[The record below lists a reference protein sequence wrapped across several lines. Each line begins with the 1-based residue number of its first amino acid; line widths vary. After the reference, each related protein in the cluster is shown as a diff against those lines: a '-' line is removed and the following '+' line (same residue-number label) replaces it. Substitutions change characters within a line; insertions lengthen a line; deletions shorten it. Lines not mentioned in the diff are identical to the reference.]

1 MLSPKKVKHRKQFKG
16 RMSGEAQRG
25 STIEFGEFALKATEC
40 GKLTSQMIE
49 AGRIAINRKIKR
61 GGKMWVRIFPSKPYT
76 KKPAETRM
84 GGGKGAPEGW
94 VAVIKPGKILYEI
107 HGIEPEVA
115 MEALSLAR
123 HKFPFDTKI
132 ISKESTL

>member
-16 RMSGEAQRG
+16 NMGGAAHRG
-25 STIEFGEFALKATEC
+25 STIEFGDFALKATEC
-40 GKLTSQMIE
+40 GRLTAQQIE
-49 AGRIAINRKIKR
+49 AGRVAINRKIKR
-61 GGKMWVRIFPSKPYT
+61 GGKMWVRIFPSKPFT

-94 VAVIKPGKILYEI
+94 MSVIKPGKILYEI
-107 HGIEPEVA
+107 QGIEPEMA
-115 MEALSLAR
+115 IEALALAQ

-132 ISKESTL
+132 ICKDSTI

>member
-16 RMSGEAQRG
+16 HMRGEAQRG

-40 GKLTSQMIE
+40 GKLTSQQIE

-61 GGKMWVRIFPSKPYT
+61 GGKMWVRIFPSKPFT

-115 MEALSLAR
+115 MQALTLAK

-132 ISKESTL
+132 ITKETTL

>member
-16 RMSGEAQRG
+16 NMGGAAQRG
-25 STIEFGEFALKATEC
+25 STIEFGEYALKATEC
-40 GKLTSQMIE
+40 GRLTSQQIE
-49 AGRIAINRKIKR
+49 AGRVAINRKIKR
-61 GGKMWVRIFPSKPYT
+61 GGKMWVRIFPCKPFT

-94 VAVIKPGKILYEI
+94 MSVIKPGKILYEI
-107 HGIEPEVA
+107 QGIEPEMA
-115 MEALSLAR
+115 IEALALAQ

-132 ISKESTL
+132 ICKDSTI

>member
-16 RMSGEAQRG
+16 NMGGQAQRG
-25 STIEFGEFALKATEC
+25 ATIEFGEYALKAVKC
-40 GKLTSQMIE
+40 GKLSAQQIE

-61 GGKMWVRIFPSKPYT
+61 GGQMWVRIFPSKPFT

-94 VAVIKPGKILYEI
+94 VSIIKPGKILYEI
-107 HGIEPEVA
+107 RGIEEKTA
-115 MEALSLAR
+115 IEALELAQ

-132 ISKESTL
+132 VCKDVTI

>member
-16 RMSGEAQRG
+16 NMGGEAQRG
-25 STIEFGEFALKATEC
+25 STIEFGDYALKAIEC
-40 GKLTSQMIE
+40 GKLSAQQIE

-61 GGKMWVRIFPSKPYT
+61 GGQMWVRIFPSKPFT

-84 GGGKGAPEGW
+84 GKGKGAPEGW
-94 VAVIKPGKILYEI
+94 ISIIKPGKVLYEI
-107 HGIEPEVA
+107 GGIEEKVA
-115 MEALSLAR
+115 VEALVLAQ

-132 ISKESTL
+132 ICKDTSI